1 MIPQYVIARLGTFEF
16 GSKKVR
22 GIIVAV
28 LDENYEEMDWSFE
41 EDVDAARIA
50 ASNFATQY
58 RIPIAK
64 ITERLLNI

>member
-1 MIPQYVIARLGTFEF
+1 MIPQFVAAKLIKQPFA
-16 GSKKVR
+16 
-22 GIIVAV
+22 GILVGV
-28 LDENYEEMDWSFE
+28 LDENYEFADWSIE

-58 RIPIAK
+58 RVPIAK